1 VDLLTKLLIGAAALY
16 AVVALAAFFGQRA
29 LMYVPD
35 RRYITPAQIQLAG
48 VEEVVLKTAD
58 GERVLAWHGKA
69 RPGEPTILYFHGN
82 AGSLANR
89 SERIG
94 KYLARGRGMFMMTY
108 RGYGGSSG
116 RPSERANV
124 ADALLAYDTLVASG
138 VPADDIVVYG
148 ESIGTGVAVQVAA
161 QRRVAGVILDAPYTS
176 IVDVAA
182 LAYPYL
188 PVRPFLLD
196 RYETMT
202 HLPRVTAPM
211 LVIHGERDTIIP
223 VAMGRAV
230 AAAAKGPARL
240 VTFPLAGH
248 VDHHLYGSFEAVQ
261 DWLDDLRAGRIG
273 RS

>member
-1 VDLLTKLLIGAAALY
+1 MDLLTKLLIGAAALY
-16 AVVALAAFFGQRA
+16 ALIALAAFFGQRA

-35 RRYITPAQIQLAG
+35 RRYITPAQVQLAG

-82 AGSLANR
+82 GGSLVNR

-138 VPADDIVVYG
+138 VAADDIVVYG

-196 RYETMT
+196 RYETMG
-202 HLPRVTAPM
+202 HLARVTAPI

-223 VAMGRAV
+223 VAMGRTV
-230 AAAAKGPARL
+230 AAAATGPARL
-240 VTFPLAGH
+240 VTFPHAGH

-261 DWLDDLRAGRIG
+261 DWLDDLRAGRI
-273 RS
+273 SKP